1 MWGGNQHA
9 SEAPGRSST
18 GPAVFSQRCRMNRAK
33 LADLTSGVGALVLG
47 VGWGAL
53 FPRWFG
59 PAAAVITIVGLSLH
73 AFGMWDKHRLEAT
86 SSVENPIWVVAL
98 YWMCWLL
105 LAGVL
110 AMLLFWRR

>member
-1 MWGGNQHA
+1 
-9 SEAPGRSST
+9 
-18 GPAVFSQRCRMNRAK
+18 MNRAK

-47 VGWGAL
+47 VGLGAL

-59 PAAAVITIVGLSLH
+59 PAAAVITIVCLSLH